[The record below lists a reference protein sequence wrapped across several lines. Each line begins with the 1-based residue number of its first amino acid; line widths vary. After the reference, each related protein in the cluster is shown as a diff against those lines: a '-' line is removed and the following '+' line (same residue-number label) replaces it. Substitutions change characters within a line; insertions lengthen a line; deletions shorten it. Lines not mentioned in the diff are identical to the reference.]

1 MQLFSLLDVKEVPKT
16 SEENQR
22 LIYTRRELI
31 DLSKGEFAKN
41 FPDSLSLALKNDP
54 DIYKIILVEVGS

>member
-1 MQLFSLLDVKEVPKT
+1 MQLFSVLDVKEVPKT

-31 DLSKGEFAKN
+31 DLSKCEFAKN

-54 DIYKIILVEVGS
+54 DIYKIVLVEVGS